1 MTSKRLYLIDDEAV
15 VRASIVSLLQV
26 DGVWDHVEFATA
38 DDFLEALA
46 GLSPGCVLVDLQLP
60 GSSGSVVVEA
70 LATGPQRFPFIV
82 VTGFSDFSTAVHMFR
97 RGAVD
102 FLHKPFDPVAL
113 IDALDRALHRL
124 QYGGERR
131 EVAEDVRQRIAGLSE
146 DERRLMA
153 LVFEGASNAE
163 IAIELHA
170 DPRDVQRARAMVL
183 AKIGAP
189 SIFDAMRVFAL
200 AGAL

>member
-1 MTSKRLYLIDDEAV
+1 MTGKRLYLIDDEAV

-26 DGVWDHVEFATA
+26 DGVWDHREFATA
-38 DDFLEALA
+38 DDFLAALA
-46 GLSPGCVLVDLQLP
+46 GLSPGCVLIDLQLP

-70 LATGPQRFPFIV
+70 LAKVPQDFPFIV

-124 QYGGERR
+124 QHGCERR
-131 EVAEDVRQRIAGLSE
+131 EIVEDARRRIAGLAD

-153 LVFEGASNAE
+153 LVFEGGSNVE

-170 DPRDVQRARAMVL
+170 DPRDVQRARALVL
-183 AKIGAP
+183 AKLGAP
-189 SIFDAMRVFAL
+189 SIFDAMRIFAL